1 MTTIVLDSAP
11 VGLLTKPVR
20 STEVVE
26 INYWLESC
34 AIAGSRVILPE
45 IIDYEIR
52 RELLRAN
59 KAAGIARLDHL
70 KANVEYLP
78 LTTAAMLLA
87 ADLWAQTRRAG
98 LPTSDPKGLYI
109 DVILA
114 AQALT
119 LGLAAAD
126 FIVATTNVA
135 HLTRFVPADLWSN
148 VVP

>member
-1 MTTIVLDSAP
+1 LRE
-11 VGLLTKPVR
+11 VGDP
-20 STEVVE
+20 
-26 INYWLESC
+26 
-34 AIAGSRVILPE
+34 PE

-78 LTTAAMLLA
+78 LRRRRCSSPQTYGRKPDALA
-87 ADLWAQTRRAG
+87 TN
-98 LPTSDPKGLYI
+98 SDPKGLYI

-119 LGLAAAD
+119 LALRCRLHRCDHERRSPHSLRASRS
-126 FIVATTNVA
+126 VE
-135 HLTRFVPADLWSN
+135 
-148 VVP
+148 